1 MTGKSVSII
10 FNGSMTERDYSAQ
23 CVCQLHTTNISEGFR
38 VSAPDMR
45 LQSVSGDCNTNAS
58 IVGLTE
64 KNITCSK
71 SLAKMGFVD
80 RDSHSNILLSFT
92 SKPQFVWILA
102 QAKGISSFYMCHF
115 AKSNIKTTVQVFN

>member
-1 MTGKSVSII
+1 MTGKSVNII

-23 CVCQLHTTNISEGFR
+23 CVCQLQTTNSSDGYR

-58 IVGLTE
+58 IAGLKE
-64 KNITCSK
+64 KRNITCSK

-80 RDSHSNILLSFT
+80 RDSNSNILLSFT
-92 SKPQFVWILA
+92 SKPQFIWILA
-102 QAKGISSFYMCHF
+102 QAKGILSFYRF
-115 AKSNIKTTVQVFN
+115 AVFA